1 MICSHCNNET
11 PKLYSAV
18 VDNEYVTD
26 RCSNCL
32 QTKALPASST
42 RADYRKRRQQENH
55 REDMIQP
62 WSDQHEPNPEFV
74 KSYPEKAQDYYTKEQ
89 IRKALRT

>member
-1 MICSHCNNET
+1 
-11 PKLYSAV
+11 
-18 VDNEYVTD
+18 
-26 RCSNCL
+26 
-32 QTKALPASST
+32 
-42 RADYRKRRQQENH
+42 
-55 REDMIQP
+55 MIQP